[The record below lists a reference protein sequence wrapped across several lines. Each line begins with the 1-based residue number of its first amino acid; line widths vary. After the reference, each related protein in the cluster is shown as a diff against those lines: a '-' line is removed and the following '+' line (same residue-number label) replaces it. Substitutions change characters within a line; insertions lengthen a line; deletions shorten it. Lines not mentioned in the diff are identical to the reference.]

1 MQCSRAFSKS
11 RFQLFNFLFE
21 RKINR
26 LCFERRKEENK
37 MKIRPMSS
45 DLWLRV
51 SMKCTPSTMD
61 FPPSQAWRVM
71 MASTHTH
78 AQQQNSNFIYL
89 LVMWMFLANDL
100 HMQSIIYITF
110 SVNGLG
116 TVDANRMRECH
127 QSAHSGFRLRPPH
140 FPTATHS
147 PKGEQTLMWCTEH
160 AWPAL
165 YPNGRVIVFVNG
177 NIVNDEEHYGTE
189 RKQQH

>member
-1 MQCSRAFSKS
+1 MLWKEKKGKQNENSTNVIWFVTACVYEMHTLNNGFSP
-11 RFQLFNFLFE
+11 
-21 RKINR
+21 IT
-26 LCFERRKEENK
+26 
-37 MKIRPMSS
+37 
-45 DLWLRV
+45 
-51 SMKCTPSTMD
+51 SMTCDDGKH
-61 FPPSQAWRVM
+61 
-71 MASTHTH
+71 THT
-78 AQQQNSNFIYL
+78 QQQNSNFIYL

-127 QSAHSGFRLRPPH
+127 RSAHSGFRLRPPH

-177 NIVNDEEHYGTE
+177 NIVNDEEHFGTE